1 MVKTIGNNGA
11 NGANEFSISFSAND
25 ETSVLGKAIVQ
36 YVGMIYLLAKKY
48 QNRTWRYS
56 WEDGLQDGLLGL
68 IKAVRDYDST
78 SGKKLSTVV
87 WTYAK
92 QEIRNAFRVK
102 TRIYGV
108 YGNGKDS
115 FETLYNAKKEAFKIN
130 GYDLRMIRG
139 QGIESLES
147 IVPKGVTIYYAGETH
162 SPIVLGD
169 CENSEW
175 TEPTSEEGVH
185 VNDED
190 IEHINF
196 LVRTSGITTIEAI
209 CVQYHMGGMSM
220 SKIAEL
226 PQVNQHIATKMG
238 VLKAIKRGLEKLQ
251 KVESLL

>member
-11 NGANEFSISFSAND
+11 NGSTEFSIALTAND
-25 ETSVLGKAIVQ
+25 ETSVFGIAVVQ
-36 YVGMIYLLAKKY
+36 YVGIVYLLARKY
-48 QNRTWRYS
+48 AKRTWRYS
-56 WEDGLQDGLLGL
+56 WDDAFQDGMLGML
-68 IKAVRDYDST
+68 KAYGDHDASR
-78 SGKKLSTVV
+78 GKLSTLV

-92 QEIRNAFRVK
+92 QAIRNGFRTK

-108 YGNGKDS
+108 VGNGKDS
-115 FETLYNAKKEAFKIN
+115 FETLYNAKKEAFKAN